1 LSDRRPVAFITGAS
15 RGIGRGIA
23 IELARAG
30 HDIAGSSRVFEPHNS
45 ETGLLEV
52 KNRIEEA
59 GSTFLPVQGD
69 VSILDDHERMIK
81 TVIDRFGGIDLLV
94 NNAGVAPVQ
103 RLDVLETTHESFDR
117 VLSINSRGPFF
128 LTQRIAR
135 QMIDQVQGAQ
145 ATRLP
150 LGDERAQQPG
160 ETPPFSEGAAT
171 EGRPYGAAALL
182 ERKPKIVFITSVSA
196 YMSSPSRAEYCLSKA
211 ALSMAA
217 AIFADRLSEYGIN
230 VYEVR
235 PGIIKT
241 DMTAMVQDKYDRLI
255 EGGLIPQGRWG
266 LSEDVGKAVVA
277 LVSGGF
283 EYSTGVVIEVSG
295 GMNIRRL

>member
-1 LSDRRPVAFITGAS
+1 MSEKRPVALITGAS

-23 IELARAG
+23 IELARHG
-30 HDIAGSSRVFEPHNS
+30 YDIAGSSRIVDSQNTQS
-45 ETGLLEV
+45 GIVEV
-52 KNRIEEA
+52 KQRVEEFGA
-59 GSTFLPVQGD
+59 SFLPVPGD
-69 VSILDDHERMIK
+69 VSILEHHERM
-81 TVIDRFGGIDLLV
+81 VRSVVDRFARIDLLV
-94 NNAGVAPVQ
+94 NNAGVAPEQ
-103 RLDVLETTHESFDR
+103 RLDVLETTSESYDR

-128 LTQRIAR
+128 LTQRVAR
-135 QMIDQVQGAQ
+135 QMIDQTG
-145 ATRLP
+145 L
-150 LGDERAQQPG
+150 
-160 ETPPFSEGAAT
+160 
-171 EGRPYGAAALL
+171 
-182 ERKPKIVFITSVSA
+182 KPRIIFITSVSV
-196 YMSSPSRAEYCLSKA
+196 YMSSPSRPEYCLSKA

-241 DMTAMVQDKYDRLI
+241 DMTSAVQEKYDRLI

-266 LSEDVGKAVVA
+266 TPEDVGKAVVS

-283 EYSTGVVIEVSG
+283 EYSTGAVIEVSG

>member
-1 LSDRRPVAFITGAS
+1 LSEKRPVAFITGAS

-23 IELARAG
+23 LELARHG
-30 HDIAGSSRVFEPHNS
+30 YDIAGSSRNIDPQNTHSGIF
-45 ETGLLEV
+45 EV
-52 KNRIEEA
+52 KKRVEEFGA
-59 GSTFLPVQGD
+59 SCLPVQGD
-69 VSILDDHERMIK
+69 VSIIDQHEQMVRGVVDH
-81 TVIDRFGGIDLLV
+81 FGRIDLLV
-94 NNAGVAPVQ
+94 NNAGVAPEQ
-103 RLDVLETTHESFDR
+103 RLDVLETTPESYDR

-128 LTQRIAR
+128 LTQRVAR
-135 QMIDQVQGAQ
+135 QMIDQAGLKA
-145 ATRLP
+145 R
-150 LGDERAQQPG
+150 
-160 ETPPFSEGAAT
+160 
-171 EGRPYGAAALL
+171 
-182 ERKPKIVFITSVSA
+182 IIFITSVSV
-196 YMSSPSRAEYCLSKA
+196 YMSSPSRPEYCLSKA

-241 DMTAMVQDKYDRLI
+241 DMTSAVQEKYDRLI

-266 LSEDVGKAVVA
+266 TPEDVGKAVVS

-283 EYSTGVVIEVSG
+283 EYSTGAVIEVSG